1 MTAFSK
7 GLCQPHLHFKWPFA
21 QNKLVLSERGDM
33 FCYLDLSSLFSCF
46 IQTFPQWQL
55 RAPWNGA
62 AQALTTKT
70 KTFPVPAPLGPT
82 PAAAKNLKE
91 FLFQSR
97 KEAKNSRPVNEG
109 LILQRNQTDNER
121 VIWSQGREKQPPTTY
136 LGVILHLFPA
146 LFMTIWSEEIF
157 FYLVLFC

>member
-1 MTAFSK
+1 M
-7 GLCQPHLHFKWPFA
+7 
-21 QNKLVLSERGDM
+21 
-33 FCYLDLSSLFSCF
+33 
-46 IQTFPQWQL
+46 
-55 RAPWNGA
+55 
-62 AQALTTKT
+62 
-70 KTFPVPAPLGPT
+70 PAPLGPT

-146 LFMTIWSEEIF
+146 LFMTI
-157 FYLVLFC
+157 